1 MMEMVNGEYRE
12 RKEEGAAW
20 RSWLAEELSLFS
32 EITIKVIILITIPN
46 EGRR

>member
-1 MMEMVNGEYRE
+1 MMNMKREKERESERE
-12 RKEEGAAW
+12 RSNW
-20 RSWLAEELSLFS
+20 RSCCAEELSLFS